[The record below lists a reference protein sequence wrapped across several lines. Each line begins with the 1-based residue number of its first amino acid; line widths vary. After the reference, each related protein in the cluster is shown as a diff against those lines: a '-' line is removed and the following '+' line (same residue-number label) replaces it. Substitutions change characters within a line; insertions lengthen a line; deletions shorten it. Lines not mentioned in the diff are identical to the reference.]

1 MKRQCCGRCKNRLI
15 EVEVPPT
22 GTTTTTVGGG
32 GGSSFT
38 PKKKTARP
46 LSGYNLFVKE
56 NSKSVRDKLQQQQQ
70 RQLLQQQGTMKEN
83 NNNNH
88 HQKVTQAQ
96 VLKECARLWREKD
109 KS

>member
-22 GTTTTTVGGG
+22 GTTTTVGGG
-32 GGSSFT
+32 GSFT

-56 NSKSVRDKLQQQQQ
+56 NSKSVREKLQQQQQ
-70 RQLLQQQGTMKEN
+70 RQLLLHQGTMKEN
-83 NNNNH
+83 NNHH